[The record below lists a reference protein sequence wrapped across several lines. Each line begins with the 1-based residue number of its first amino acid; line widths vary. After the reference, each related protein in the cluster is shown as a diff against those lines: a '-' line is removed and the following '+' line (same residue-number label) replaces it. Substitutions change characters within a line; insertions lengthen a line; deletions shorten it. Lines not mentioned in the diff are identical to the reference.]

1 MAMAMTM
8 AMVMTM
14 ALALPWAMAMAVTH
28 RIERCRKPRMLPGWL
43 TERVCGWL
51 RALKNQTVQDL
62 KIAKEEAATCR
73 DTVNDI
79 GPLAHGPM
87 TLESQVTELCQDMA
101 ETEHMLQA
109 SIANVAKSL
118 PCLF

>member
-1 MAMAMTM
+1 
-8 AMVMTM
+8 
-14 ALALPWAMAMAVTH
+14 
-28 RIERCRKPRMLPGWL
+28 MLPGWL

-51 RALKNQTVQDL
+51 RALKTQTVQDL

-73 DTVNDI
+73 DYQRHWPI
-79 GPLAHGPM
+79 GPWAHGPM
-87 TLESQVTELCQDMA
+87 TLESQVTELCQDME

-118 PCLF
+118 PCLS